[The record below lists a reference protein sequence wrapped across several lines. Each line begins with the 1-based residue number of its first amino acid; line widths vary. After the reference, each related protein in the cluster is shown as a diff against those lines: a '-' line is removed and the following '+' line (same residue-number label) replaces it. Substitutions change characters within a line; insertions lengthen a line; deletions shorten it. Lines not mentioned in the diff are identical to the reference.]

1 MRICVLTSLNLVF
14 TISIFAY
21 FDEFKNVAFWK
32 KFTGIEC

>member
-1 MRICVLTSLNLVF
+1 MLISLNLFF

-21 FDEFKNVAFWK
+21 FDEFKNVAFLK